1 MLRLVLRRG
10 TGQAQHERSSIW
22 LAGSLAVMFG
32 WGGAASAEELSPNQI
47 YAQTAPAVVFIAAH
61 GPGVKGSGGTGSIIG
76 ADGLVLTNAHV
87 VVEEGTKQ
95 PYPQLSVY
103 LKPARVTGNQE
114 KDLSRRVKA
123 SMVAFDR
130 SLDVAVLRM
139 ETPASGPVLK
149 LGNPEEVRIGDRVVA
164 IGHPEQGGLWT
175 LTTGVISAE
184 FDDFQKIPGK
194 NVFQTETSFNRGNS
208 GGPLLDGYGHQV
220 GVNTSIA
227 RKAADGL
234 AITSINFSL
243 KSSVVQEWLKRK
255 GVQVVY
261 AGRPPDQPPVGHE
274 PKASPPVAVAPP
286 AAPAAPAVAPP
297 PPTAPETS
305 VAPQKPSAPPAP
317 VIPPAAP
324 RVEAPA
330 VPPVAP
336 SRPVP
341 EAQVPPDPHP
351 YDLDR
356 LVQGIEAAEKDLE
369 NLMDE
374 MRTKTRPR

>member
-1 MLRLVLRRG
+1 MHMTNHLLLVGVLSALLG
-10 TGQAQHERSSIW
+10 VS
-22 LAGSLAVMFG
+22 
-32 WGGAASAEELSPNQI
+32 GAASAEELSPNQI
-47 YAQTAPAVVFIAAH
+47 YAQTAPAVVFIAAY

-87 VVEEGTKQ
+87 VVEEGSKQ

-103 LKPARVTGNQE
+103 LKPDRVTGNQE

-194 NVFQTETSFNRGNS
+194 HVFQTETSFNRGNS
-208 GGPLLDGYGHQV
+208 GGPLLDAYGHQV

-261 AGRPPDQPPVGHE
+261 AGRPPDQPMLGQE
-274 PKASPPVAVAPP
+274 PKAAPP
-286 AAPAAPAVAPP
+286 ATPSAPSAPAVPQTPP
-297 PPTAPETS
+297 
-305 VAPQKPSAPPAP
+305 APPAP

-341 EAQVPPDPHP
+341 EAQVPPAPHP

-374 MRTKTRPR
+374 MQRKTRPR